1 MDLSALKKIANEIR
15 QCILLEVYEA
25 QSGHPGGSLSAAE
38 IFTSLYFAE
47 LRIDPGQ
54 PRMPDR
60 DRFVL
65 SKGHTA
71 PGYYAALA
79 KRGYFPVSDL
89 KYLRKLGSYLQ
100 GHPDMKHIPGVD
112 MALLD
117 WIISTCWVSGCKRAT
132 R

>member
-71 PGYYAALA
+71 PGLYSALA
-79 KRGYFPVSDL
+79 YGLDR
-89 KYLRKLGSYLQ
+89 LRFICLWDG
-100 GHPDMKHIPGVD
+100 GNGDGAGGTAHMVEEVGRRTGRITW
-112 MALLD
+112 LD
-117 WIISTCWVSGCKRAT
+117 T
-132 R
+132 RELW